1 MILTQPPPSFS
12 HDVIL
17 FPVLIRSSELP
28 SLSRSGLKVSGSGGV
43 RGVRLGGGL
52 ANLEFLDARDTLFL
66 KNSTELCRNI

>member
-1 MILTQPPPSFS
+1 MILTQPPPSFL

-43 RGVRLGGGL
+43 RGVRLGGL